1 MLKIKDRDAVR
12 FLSGAP
18 DYAAAEAALS
28 TLLNGDGAG
37 NDFLGWIGLP
47 FGYDREE
54 YSRIKLCAERMRKDA
69 DALIVIG
76 IGGSYLGA
84 RAVIEFLCS
93 PRHNEDPK
101 GSPRIYFTGN
111 GIDGADIAQI
121 LRLVEGKSVYL
132 NVISKSGTT
141 LEPAAAFRVFKDYVE
156 KTYGR
161 EEARKRIICTTDARR
176 GALKGLAD
184 QEGYECFVVPD
195 NIGGRYSV
203 LTAVGLLP
211 IAAAG
216 IDIDALMNGAADMAD
231 ICMKPGKDNPAIVY
245 AATRQALYRQLG
257 KKTEILSCPSE
268 SWRFLSEWWK
278 QLYGESEGKQGLG
291 IFPASC
297 VYTADLHSMGQYIQ
311 DGERTLMETFLTYS
325 EPAECMTVPFSEEN
339 ADGLNYLAGR
349 SFADIYGCAKEG
361 VKQAHVSGNVP
372 CMEIEITRPDAEDLG
387 RLIYFFEF
395 ACGISGYMEG
405 VNPFDQPGVEEYKK
419 NMFKLLGRP

>member
-1 MLKIKDRDAVR
+1 MLMIYDTDAVR
-12 FLSGAP
+12 FLDGAP
-18 DYAAAEAALS
+18 DYKAADAALA
-28 TLLNGDGAG
+28 TLLKGDGAG
-37 NDFLGWIGLP
+37 NDFLGWVRLP
-47 FGYDREE
+47 FDYDKEE
-54 YSRIKLCAERMRKDA
+54 YSRIKLCAERIRKDA

-84 RAVIEFLCS
+84 RAVVEFLCS

-141 LEPAAAFRVFKDYVE
+141 LEPAVAFRVFKDYVE
-156 KTYGR
+156 RTYGK
-161 EEARKRIICTTDARR
+161 EEARKRIVCTTDARR
-176 GALKGLAD
+176 GALKSLAD
-184 QEGYECFVVPD
+184 KEGYECFVVPD
-195 NIGGRYSV
+195 NVGGRYSV

-216 IDIDALMNGAADMAD
+216 IDIDALMKGAADMAD
-231 ICMKPGKDNPAIVY
+231 ICSKPGKDNPAVVY
-245 AATRQALYRQLG
+245 AATRQALYRKLG

-268 SWRFLSEWWK
+268 SWRFVSEWWK

-311 DGERTLMETFLTYS
+311 DGERTLMETFLTCA
-325 EPAECMTVPFSEEN
+325 EPAEDITVPDSAEN
-339 ADGLNYLAGR
+339 ADGLNYLTGR
-349 SFADIYGCAKEG
+349 SLKSIYACAKEG
-361 VKQAHVSGNVP
+361 VKQAHVSGKVP
-372 CMEIEITRPDAEDLG
+372 CMEIEIARPDAENLG
-387 RLIYFFEF
+387 GLLYFFEA

-405 VNPFDQPGVEEYKK
+405 VNPFDQPGVEEYKR